1 MGRPRE
7 PGVKEPV
14 PPSPSDV
21 VGAAMLRW
29 GQEHGDRG
37 AFTTDVAL
45 HVQSWNRWLTLVT
58 GVAPQIAIGRPL
70 FDVLPSLVE
79 RGFDQYYAEALAGQ
93 VKVLSHSLHRFIL
106 PTQARGAG
114 DQMPQRGQIAP
125 LTDGEQIVGT
135 ITIIEDVSERVA
147 VERELR
153 ARIAKA
159 EQARAIAEAASRVKD
174 EFLATLSH
182 EIRTPL
188 NAVLGW
194 TRILRSRDFDKATAQ
209 RAIEVIDRNAS
220 AQLTLISDMLDMAR
234 MSAGKVRL
242 EMTDVDL
249 SAIAVA
255 AIDVVRPAAD
265 AKGVRLVA
273 DLSPRLPTVAG
284 DRDRLL
290 QVVWNLLS
298 NAVKFT
304 GAGGRVTVTVAPER
318 ALVRLSVSDTGQGIA
333 PEFLPQVFERFK
345 QADSSSSRRHGGLGL
360 GLALVRELVQLHGGS
375 VSVDSDGIGLGSTFT
390 VALPAR
396 PVAHAQKAQPS
407 AARPEAT
414 GALVGVRILVV
425 EDDADAREI
434 IVRSVTDVGAS
445 VTAVASA
452 TEALAILRER
462 NDTDVVLTDIGM
474 PGDDGYAFLRELRR
488 LPNHHGGK
496 LPAIALTAYATKE
509 DQKRALQEGFVA
521 HVGKPFAPMTLI
533 STIARALGT
542 ES

>member
-1 MGRPRE
+1 MGRPRAH
-7 PGVKEPV
+7 GVKEPV

-93 VKVLSHSLHRFIL
+93 VKILSHSLHRFIL
-106 PTQARGAG
+106 PTQGRGAG

-125 LTDGEQIVGT
+125 LTDGERIVGT

-159 EQARAIAEAASRVKD
+159 EQARSIAEAASRAKD

-234 MSAGKVRL
+234 ISAGKVRL
-242 EMTDVDL
+242 EVTDVDL

-304 GAGGRVTVTVAPER
+304 GAGGRVTVTVAADR
-318 ALVRLSVSDTGQGIA
+318 GLLRLSVADTGQGIA

-396 PVAHAQKAQPS
+396 PMDHPQKAQPTS
-407 AARPEAT
+407 PRLEAT
-414 GALVGVRILVV
+414 GALVGVHILVV

-488 LPNHHGGK
+488 LPNHHGGR

-533 STIARALGT
+533 STIARALGA

>member
-1 MGRPRE
+1 
-7 PGVKEPV
+7 
-14 PPSPSDV
+14 
-21 VGAAMLRW
+21 
-29 GQEHGDRG
+29 
-37 AFTTDVAL
+37 
-45 HVQSWNRWLTLVT
+45 
-58 GVAPQIAIGRPL
+58 
-70 FDVLPSLVE
+70 
-79 RGFDQYYAEALAGQ
+79 
-93 VKVLSHSLHRFIL
+93 
-106 PTQARGAG
+106 
-114 DQMPQRGQIAP
+114 
-125 LTDGEQIVGT
+125 
-135 ITIIEDVSERVA
+135 
-147 VERELR
+147 
-153 ARIAKA
+153 
-159 EQARAIAEAASRVKD
+159 
-174 EFLATLSH
+174 
-182 EIRTPL
+182 
-188 NAVLGW
+188 
-194 TRILRSRDFDKATAQ
+194 
-209 RAIEVIDRNAS
+209 
-220 AQLTLISDMLDMAR
+220 
-234 MSAGKVRL
+234 
-242 EMTDVDL
+242 MTDVDL

-304 GAGGRVTVTVAPER
+304 GAGGRVTVTVAADR
-318 ALVRLSVSDTGQGIA
+318 GLLRLSVADTGQGIA

-396 PVAHAQKAQPS
+396 PMDHPQKAQPTS
-407 AARPEAT
+407 PRLEAT
-414 GALVGVRILVV
+414 GALVGVHILVV

-474 PGDDGYAFLRELRR
+474 PGNDGYAFLRELRR
-488 LPNHHGGK
+488 LPNNHGGK

-533 STIARALGT
+533 STIARALGA

>member
-1 MGRPRE
+1 M
-7 PGVKEPV
+7 V
-14 PPSPSDV
+14 
-21 VGAAMLRW
+21 
-29 GQEHGDRG
+29 
-37 AFTTDVAL
+37 F
-45 HVQSWNRWLTLVT
+45 
-58 GVAPQIAIGRPL
+58 
-70 FDVLPSLVE
+70 
-79 RGFDQYYAEALAGQ
+79 
-93 VKVLSHSLHRFIL
+93 HR
-106 PTQARGAG
+106 Q
-114 DQMPQRGQIAP
+114 
-125 LTDGEQIVGT
+125 
-135 ITIIEDVSERVA
+135 IIEDVSERVA

-159 EQARAIAEAASRVKD
+159 EQARSIAEAASRVKD

-234 MSAGKVRL
+234 ISAGKVRL
-242 EMTDVDL
+242 EVTDVDL

-304 GAGGRVTVTVAPER
+304 GAGGRVTVTVAADR
-318 ALVRLSVSDTGQGIA
+318 GLLRLSVADTGQGIA

-396 PVAHAQKAQPS
+396 PMDHPQKAQPTS
-407 AARPEAT
+407 PRLEAT
-414 GALVGVRILVV
+414 GALVGVHILVV

-488 LPNHHGGK
+488 LPNHHGGR

-533 STIARALGT
+533 STIARALGA